1 MAVCN
6 VYAAEE
12 RGWVPM
18 KTLLLAAPFLLMLG
32 YIAGRDGLLT
42 ALISAAVAIAAG
54 IVAALLWVEFW
65 RP

>member
-1 MAVCN
+1 MCN
-6 VYAAEE
+6 VHAAQE
-12 RGWVPM
+12 RGGVPV
-18 KTLLLAAPFLLMLG
+18 KTILLAAPFLLMLG

-42 ALISAAVAIAAG
+42 ALISAALAIAAG